1 MKLRRVLTVA
11 GGATAIFG
19 MVVLGGPAAW
29 AQEGTPSATE
39 GLAPRPAHI
48 HSGDCQNLGPVV
60 QPLTDLTAGQG
71 ERVGQARRAAAAES
85 SYTEVPMSLND
96 ILNGDHAINVHLSAE
111 QIDTYIACGEI
122 GGTLEA
128 DGSLVIG
135 LRELNNSGFTGIAF
149 LSPMA
154 NGAGTGVS
162 VFIAQTQ
169 GGRNRGANAIASPTM
184 EAAGGMEMATATSE
198 AGMGGMET
206 PTSEAGMIGMAS
218 PTAEEG
224 MTGGMASSPTP

>member
-1 MKLRRVLTVA
+1 MNLRRLLTVT

-19 MVVLGGPAAW
+19 LIMLGGPAAW
-29 AQEGTPSATE
+29 AQEATPSATE
-39 GLAPRPAHI
+39 GLGPRPAHI

-60 QPLTDLTAGQG
+60 QPLTDLTAGAG
-71 ERVGQARRAAAAES
+71 ERVGQAGRAANAES

-122 GGTLEA
+122 GGRLEA

-149 LSPMA
+149 LSPTA
-154 NGAGTGVS
+154 DGAGTAVS
-162 VFIAQTQ
+162 VFIAETQ
-169 GGRNRGANAIASPTM
+169 RGRNRGGN
-184 EAAGGMEMATATSE
+184 EAAATSTPE
-198 AGMGGMET
+198 GAAMGGME
-206 PTSEAGMIGMAS
+206 MAS

-224 MTGGMASSPTP
+224 TMGVMSSPTAEEGVMIGMEGTPTP

>member
-1 MKLRRVLTVA
+1 MKLRRLLTVT
-11 GGATAIFG
+11 GGAIAIFG
-19 MVVLGGPAAW
+19 LVVLGGPAAW
-29 AQEGTPSATE
+29 AQEATPAATE
-39 GLAPRPAHI
+39 ALVPRPAHI

-60 QPLTDLTAGQG
+60 QPLTDLTAGEG
-71 ERVGQARRAAAAES
+71 ERVGQARRAIAAES

-122 GGTLEA
+122 GGMLSP

-149 LSPMA
+149 LSPTA
-154 NGAGTGVS
+154 NGTGTAVS
-162 VFIAQTQ
+162 VFIAETQ
-169 GGRNRGANAIASPTM
+169 RGRNRAGN
-184 EAAGGMEMATATSE
+184 EAATTGTLEGAA
-198 AGMGGMET
+198 MGGME
-206 PTSEAGMIGMAS
+206 MAS

-224 MTGGMASSPTP
+224 TMGVTGSPTTEEGVMTGMEGTPTP